1 MNQIAWIL
9 YGCYA
14 GKKRVFR
21 CLSFHKPRNLREEAA
36 KVGVNDYF
44 VQPVTER
51 QLRDAKQSV
60 KDKEND
66 MTFKPNHLLYGAN
79 GGFFSTFRLAIRM
92 KETVDYDLLSRSVE
106 KVMER
111 YPYFCV
117 RPAREG
123 ETLVLRYNDQPLP
136 VFPDDRTV
144 TLGSEES
151 RGHLISFGCKDNTIF
166 IDCSHYIADGMGI
179 DPLMKT
185 LLYRCVDHTGSSWFF
200 WLNCAD
206 NRDQEETISTLSI

>member
-1 MNQIAWIL
+1 
-9 YGCYA
+9 
-14 GKKRVFR
+14 
-21 CLSFHKPRNLREEAA
+21 
-36 KVGVNDYF
+36 
-44 VQPVTER
+44 
-51 QLRDAKQSV
+51 
-60 KDKEND
+60 
-66 MTFKPNHLLYGAN
+66 
-79 GGFFSTFRLAIRM
+79 M

-151 RGHLISFGCKDNTIF
+151 RGHLISFGCKDKTIF
-166 IDCSHYIADGMGI
+166 IDASHYIADGMGI

-185 LLYRCVDHTGSSWFF
+185 LLYFYASK
-200 WLNCAD
+200 
-206 NRDQEETISTLSI
+206 